1 MTPSDEQAIAIIK
14 RLQDGRSI
22 NQFARDL
29 GMDPGQLWRVLN
41 GEQGP
46 NSVIVRLLRL
56 YPDRA
61 PEIAAALAAPADTT
75 EDTPLALVG

>member
-1 MTPSDEQAIAIIK
+1 MATPDERAIAMI
-14 RLQDGRSI
+14 RQFQDGRSI

-29 GMDPGQLWRVLN
+29 GIDPGQLWRVLN

-46 NSVIVRLLRL
+46 NRVIVELLRL

-61 PEIAAALAAPADTT
+61 NEIAAGVGQAEAVPA
-75 EDTPLALVG
+75 

>member
-1 MTPSDEQAIAIIK
+1 MTPSDEKAIAVIRDI
-14 RLQDGRSI
+14 QDGRSI

-41 GEQGP
+41 GEQGS
-46 NSVIVRLLRL
+46 NGVIVRLLRL

-61 PEIAAALAAPADTT
+61 SDIAKALAAPEA
-75 EDTPLALVG
+75 EAPAPVALAV